1 MGTDIHGGIE
11 YRHPAAGTDFYEGEP
26 WIVAMDLWP
35 LYDEVDYA
43 AFGCLFG
50 VRNDAGYRPLAAGR
64 GLPDD
69 LSSGLREDLE
79 LWVAKGRLLDA
90 TWVSWADL
98 AGLDPQAG
106 PDRYVG
112 RLSWQQASSPYL
124 QHRRLLPARWPEE
137 VVAMAGPPPPGL
149 DAANRRLEWTVR
161 DVVFRYEP
169 LTAGS
174 ILGTGTHWPHVFAV
188 MKALAGRFGDDGV
201 RLVVAF
207 D

>member
-11 YRHPAAGTDFYEGEP
+11 FRHPSAGADFYDGEP
-26 WIVAMDLWP
+26 WVTAMDLWP

-69 LSSGLREDLE
+69 LSGRLREE
-79 LWVAKGRLLDA
+79 LASWVADGELDGA
-90 TWVSWADL
+90 TWVSWAEL
-98 AGLDPQAG
+98 AGLDPDAG

-112 RLSWQQASSPYL
+112 RLSWEHVSSPYL
-124 QHRRLLPARWPEE
+124 RHRRMLPARWPDE
-137 VVAMAGPPPPGL
+137 VVATVGPPPPGL
-149 DAANRRLEWTVR
+149 DTARDHLEWQVE
-161 DVVFRYEP
+161 DLVCRYEP
-169 LTAGS
+169 LAAGS
-174 ILGTGTHWPHVFAV
+174 ILGPGTHWPHVFAV